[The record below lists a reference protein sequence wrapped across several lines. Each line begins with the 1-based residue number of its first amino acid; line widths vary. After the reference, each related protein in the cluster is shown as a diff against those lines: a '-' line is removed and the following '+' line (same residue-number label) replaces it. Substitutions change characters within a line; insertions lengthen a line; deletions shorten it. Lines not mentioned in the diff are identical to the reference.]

1 MNQTQQKPEID
12 GTSSHGRW
20 MTIIYD
26 NDHTPFDLVVMTV
39 MIATQCT
46 AEEAEIEA
54 WEAQAYGKAP
64 IHFASESECQ
74 HVASVLEAIGVK
86 TSVLPEWEE

>member
-1 MNQTQQKPEID
+1 
-12 GTSSHGRW
+12 

-26 NDHTPFDLVVMTV
+26 NDHTPLDLVIMTV

-54 WEAQAYGKAP
+54 WETQAYGKAP
-64 IHFASESECQ
+64 IHFSSESECN
-74 HVASVLEAIGVK
+74 HVAQVLEAIGVK
-86 TSVLPEWEE
+86 TSVQPEWKE